1 MTRCF
6 CDRSTGD
13 ALIFVVS
20 KSCSGGQMSEDGIQV
35 TLHSAKLE
43 VEEYNSSW
51 NRLNWI
57 IPVAGQRFAWKYVI
71 ERMDTSSK
79 QTRFSDS
86 AFVCN
91 QTSPQGS
98 DKSLAGAQKAM

>member
-1 MTRCF
+1 MASASSTARAIYGHWAGASRRMTRCF

-43 VEEYNSSW
+43 VEEYNSS
-51 NRLNWI
+51 
-57 IPVAGQRFAWKYVI
+57 
-71 ERMDTSSK
+71 
-79 QTRFSDS
+79 
-86 AFVCN
+86 
-91 QTSPQGS
+91 
-98 DKSLAGAQKAM
+98 